1 MLTLIFDRRFGE
13 RPQGE
18 SLNPYQIKKLRKLL
32 GLDKEEPQK
41 EEPKKVTEPVKKII
55 VELPKLTAEVKQNI
69 IEALKV
75 RNDYDA
81 LRQLIEL
88 KQLQLLDLIPLL
100 EQQRQERIKE
110 QLRDLIERQS
120 MRLLF
125 EEIRKELEI
134 EHTDEILLTL
144 LMDD

>member
-32 GLDKEEPQK
+32 GLDKEEKQETK
-41 EEPKKVTEPVKKII
+41 QEVKTKPTAKII
-55 VELPKLTAEVKQNI
+55 AELPKLTSEVKQNI
-69 IEALKV
+69 IDSLKV
-75 RNDYDA
+75 RSDYDA

-110 QLRDLIERQS
+110 QLRDLIEQQS